1 MFLRK
6 LMRFNAASLNTAYL
20 ISMEQKKKIHL
31 TTLSTGP
38 LQCENSEKSLGES
51 WILNMRS
58 DRNVNGNFL
67 CKTKHYFADGQP
79 LIPPGQA
86 GAEVFNCPDDYIVI
100 NGIRLCG
107 ERLNDASV
115 QLDFTQNS
123 PVTGK

>member
-1 MFLRK
+1 
-6 LMRFNAASLNTAYL
+6 
-20 ISMEQKKKIHL
+20 
-31 TTLSTGP
+31 
-38 LQCENSEKSLGES
+38 
-51 WILNMRS
+51 MRS
-58 DRNVNGNFL
+58 DRTNSLQCIHFVHLQNVNGNFL

-115 QLDFTQNS
+115 QLDFTRNS
-123 PVTGK
+123 PVTGM